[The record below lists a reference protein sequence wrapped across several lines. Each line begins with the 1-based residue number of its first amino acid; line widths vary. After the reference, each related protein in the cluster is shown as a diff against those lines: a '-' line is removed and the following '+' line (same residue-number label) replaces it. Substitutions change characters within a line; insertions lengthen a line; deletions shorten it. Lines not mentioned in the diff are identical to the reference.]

1 MGKNLIFHGADVPA
15 LAEKYGTPLYVVSI
29 DDIRQR
35 CAELRES
42 FTEKYENTVAAFACK
57 AFQTLEMIKLIQEE
71 GLSLDIVSG
80 GELYAALKAGF
91 DPKHIGFHGNAKT
104 ARELVEAL
112 EAGVGTIIVD
122 NYSELELINRLAME
136 RGICQG
142 ILLRVTPG
150 VDSHTHQYIATG
162 NLDSKF
168 GFSVPEIKK
177 TVFEQ
182 VSEMK
187 ALDMKGFHYH
197 VGSQLMENNSHIMA
211 TGIILDLLANLRVR
225 FGYVP
230 RELNCGGGFGIRY
243 ADYPER
249 SAVSTFMD
257 PVMDMINSFYNET
270 GDPRP
275 TVIIEPGRW
284 IVGEAGI
291 TVYEVCSVKTNAAGR
306 HYAGIDGGLSDN
318 PRTALYDAKYEVAAA
333 GKMDQPWDIKTTVAG
348 KCCESGDIIAY
359 DVMLPEMEIGDYLA
373 VYSTG
378 AYNYSM
384 AGNYNRLP
392 RPAVVMIENG
402 EDHLSVRR
410 ETYED
415 MVEREYL

>member
-1 MGKNLIFHGADVPA
+1 MEKNLIFHGSDVPA
-15 LAEKYGTPLYVVSI
+15 LAEKYGTPLYVMSI

-35 CAELRES
+35 CAEIRAS
-42 FTEKYENTVAAFACK
+42 FTDKYENTVAAFACK
-57 AFQTLEMIKLIQEE
+57 AFQTLEMIRLIKEE

-91 DPKHIGFHGNAKT
+91 DPAHIGFHGNAKT
-104 ARELVEAL
+104 PRELREAL
-112 EAGVGTIIVD
+112 DAGVGTIIVD
-122 NYSELELINRLAME
+122 NFSELELLNRLALE

-150 VDSHTHQYIATG
+150 VDSHTHLYIATG

-182 VSEMK
+182 VREMK
-187 ALDMKGFHYH
+187 GVDLKGFHYH
-197 VGSQLMENNSHIMA
+197 VGSQLTENNSHIMA
-211 TGIILDLLANLRVR
+211 TGIMLDLLANLKVR

-257 PVMDMINSFYNET
+257 PVMDMINSFYRES

-291 TVYEVCSVKTNAAGR
+291 TVYEVSSVKTNAAGR
-306 HYAGIDGGLSDN
+306 HYAGVNGGLSDN

-333 GKMDQPWDIKTTVAG
+333 DKMDQPWDTLTTIAG

-359 DVMLPEMEIGDYLA
+359 DVMLPKMEIGDLLA

-415 MVEREYL
+415 MIEREL

>member
-1 MGKNLIFHGADVPA
+1 MEKNLIFHGSDVPA
-15 LAEKYGTPLYVVSI
+15 LAEKYGTPLYVMSI

-35 CAELRES
+35 CAEIRVS
-42 FTEKYENTVAAFACK
+42 FTDKYENTVAAFACK
-57 AFQTLEMIKLIQEE
+57 AFQTLEMIRLIKEE

-91 DPKHIGFHGNAKT
+91 DPAHIGFHGNAKT
-104 ARELVEAL
+104 PRELREAL
-112 EAGVGTIIVD
+112 DAGVGTIIVD
-122 NYSELELINRLAME
+122 NFSELELLNRLALE

-150 VDSHTHQYIATG
+150 VDSHTHLYIATG

-182 VSEMK
+182 VREMK
-187 ALDMKGFHYH
+187 GVDLKGFHYH
-197 VGSQLMENNSHIMA
+197 VGSQLTENNSHIMA
-211 TGIILDLLANLRVR
+211 TGIMLDLLANLKVR

-257 PVMDMINSFYNET
+257 PVMDMINSFYRES

-291 TVYEVCSVKTNAAGR
+291 TVYEVSSVKTNAAGR
-306 HYAGIDGGLSDN
+306 HYAGVNGGLSDN

-333 GKMDQPWDIKTTVAG
+333 DKMDQPWDTLTTIAG

-359 DVMLPEMEIGDYLA
+359 DVMLPKMEIGDLLA

-415 MVEREYL
+415 MIEREL

>member
-1 MGKNLIFHGADVPA
+1 MEKNLQFHGSDIPA

-35 CAELRES
+35 CAEIRES
-42 FTEKYENTVAAFACK
+42 FTDKYENTVAAYACK
-57 AFQTLEMIKLIQEE
+57 AFQTMEMLRLIKAE
-71 GLSLDIVSG
+71 GLFLDIVSG
-80 GELYAALKAGF
+80 GELYAAMKAGF
-91 DPKHIGFHGNAKT
+91 DPARIGFHGNAKT
-104 ARELVEAL
+104 EQELREAL
-112 EAGVGTIIVD
+112 DAGVGTIIVD
-122 NYSELELINRLAME
+122 NFSELEMLNRLALD
-136 RGICQG
+136 RGIRQG

-150 VDSHTHQYIATG
+150 VDSHTHLYIATG

-168 GFSVPEIKK
+168 GFSVPEIKRS
-177 TVFEQ
+177 VFEQ
-182 VSEMK
+182 TQAMEGVD
-187 ALDMKGFHYH
+187 LKGFHYH
-197 VGSQLMENNSHIMA
+197 VGSQLTENNSHIMA
-211 TGIILDLLANLRVR
+211 TGIILDLLANLKVR

-257 PVMDMINSFYNET
+257 PVMEMIDSYYREC

-291 TVYEVCSVKTNAAGR
+291 TVYTVSSVKTNAAGR

-333 GKMDQPWDIKTTVAG
+333 DKMDQPSDVLTTVAG

-359 DVMLPEMEIGDYLA
+359 DVMLPEMEIGDLLA

-384 AGNYNRLP
+384 SGNYNRLP
-392 RPAVVMIENG
+392 RPAVVMVENG
-402 EDHLSVRR
+402 KDHLSVRR

-415 MVEREYL
+415 LIEREL